1 MYREYKETLNGRI
14 VYEQILPED
23 SERDPYYIQWVPSKT
38 GKFEWVV
45 GQGYAKWCGEFIA
58 KYKFILAGK
67 KIYHNQ
73 FLRIFPKKK
82 ICGKKSIFVS

>member
-1 MYREYKETLNGRI
+1 MTKILGMYREYKETLNGRI

-23 SERDPYYIQWVPSKT
+23 SGRDPYYIQWVPSKT

-67 KIYHNQ
+67 L
-73 FLRIFPKKK
+73 LRISYTAK
-82 ICGKKSIFVS
+82 V